1 MSKEKP
7 SSLQSLKQNFRM
19 IRLNGEPLSVPT
31 VASLFLRLI
40 GLLTRSS
47 LKTTVIL
54 GVKMKKTKAKKITSR
69 NWIAVAAFQRSGGGK
84 HANKSLRGSGKGSGK
99 AGRNPKHKGSA
110 EWK

>member
-1 MSKEKP
+1 
-7 SSLQSLKQNFRM
+7 
-19 IRLNGEPLSVPT
+19 
-31 VASLFLRLI
+31 
-40 GLLTRSS
+40 
-47 LKTTVIL
+47 
-54 GVKMKKTKAKKITSR
+54 MKKTKAKKITSR